1 MLSDAK
7 ALGEQYLAKTKLE
20 RDNVIAKVQDS
31 FGKTSSAIV
40 LNAGNLFHELL
51 NEASNLIQYVQV
63 SKECDQRCA
72 YKCFNRKKPHL
83 PWYNPECLE
92 RCNCQFKLERL
103 D

>member
-7 ALGEQYLAKTKLE
+7 AFGEQYLAKTKFE
-20 RDNVIAKVQDS
+20 RDYVIAKVQDS
-31 FGKTSSAIV
+31 FAKTSLAIV
-40 LNAGNLFHELL
+40 LNAGDLFHELL
-51 NEASNLIQYVQV
+51 DEVSDFVKYVQV
-63 SKECDQRCA
+63 NKECDQRCA
-72 YKCFNRKKPHL
+72 YKCFNRKKPNL